1 MKNCAKVTYAN
12 EFAANDGVLRVHF
25 IGHPSYEGKSDAFL
39 IQYGSELYLVDGG
52 FSAVTDT
59 HAYLRRLRAELLKD
73 HPALLEDPS
82 CKLRLHW
89 LLSHFHNDH
98 SAAVIG
104 QLIPDPFFEFGD
116 LWLPPDATIHPDYT
130 CPGFDGDLNMRP
142 KLAAALAA
150 LSEPAYTVHDIPFGK
165 ENRTVVRA
173 NGGNPCEPEIVIL
186 PPTRDYGEER
196 YMKYY
201 TEHYSKGEKNRQ
213 SNPLSAVNNSS
224 CWVLVRMGSHAFLF
238 TGDTMKRSADLHDEG
253 LDHMLEAYGEEIGR
267 VDVVKYPHHGFVREN
282 ALPHM
287 LALGARY
294 LMVTYQK
301 SNIPDLL
308 AEWYPDSEAR
318 VINVGD
324 DTALF
329 TCGFDTQTGEE
340 LPLTCEMCPNG

>member
-1 MKNCAKVTYAN
+1 MKRCEKVLYAN
-12 EFAANDGVLRVHF
+12 DFAANDDTLRVHF

-39 IQYGSELYLVDGG
+39 IEYGKELYLVDGG
-52 FSAVTDT
+52 FSTVTDT
-59 HAYLRRLRAELLKD
+59 RAYLHALRESLLCD
-73 HPALLEDPS
+73 HPELVEDTS

-130 CPGFDGDLNMRP
+130 CPGFDGDENMRP

-150 LSEPAYTVHDIPFGK
+150 LSEPNYTIHNLSFGTTPQTVLST
-165 ENRTVVRA
+165 RTE
-173 NGGNPCEPEIVIL
+173 GGHELEITIL
-186 PPTRDYGEER
+186 PPTRDYGEEQ

-213 SNPLSAVNNSS
+213 SNPLSAVNNSC
-224 CWVLVRMGSHAFLF
+224 CWVLVRFGSRRFLF

-253 LDHMLEAYGEEIGR
+253 LDHMLEAYGGLIGK

-282 ALPHM
+282 ALPYM
-287 LALGARY
+287 LGLGAQY
-294 LMVTYQK
+294 MMVTYQQ

-308 AEWYPDSEAR
+308 AEKYPDSTAR

-324 DTALF
+324 DTAVF
-329 TCGFDTQTGEE
+329 TCGFDAQTGEE
-340 LPLTCEMCPNG
+340 LPLTCQIIPQ

>member
-1 MKNCAKVTYAN
+1 MKQQKTIVYAN
-12 EFAANDGVLRVHF
+12 EFAPRDGVLRVHF

-150 LSEPAYTVHDIPFGK
+150 LSDPAYTVHDIPFGSD
-165 ENRTVVRA
+165 RIDLSVT
-173 NGGNPCEPEIVIL
+173 GGNRHPLGLSIL
-186 PPTRDYGEER
+186 PPTRDYGEEQ

-213 SNPLSAVNNSS
+213 SNPLSAVNNSC
-224 CWVLVRMGSHAFLF
+224 CWVLAKLGSRRFLF
-238 TGDTMKRSADLHDEG
+238 TGDTMKRSAELFDEG
-253 LDHMLEAYGEEIGR
+253 LDHMLEAYGDVIGK

-282 ALPHM
+282 ALPYM
-287 LALGARY
+287 LELGAQY
-294 LMVTYQK
+294 MIVTYQQ
-301 SNIPDLL
+301 SPIAELL
-308 AEWYPDSEAR
+308 AEKYPDSTAQ
-318 VINVGD
+318 VLNVGNQ
-324 DTALF
+324 TALF
-329 TCGFDTQTGEE
+329 TCGFDPETDTE
-340 LPLTCEMCPNG
+340 LPLTVSLL